1 MTTIA
6 KAERQLAAGRA
17 KVADLL
23 FRGISMFGA
32 WTIIIIL
39 IGLGVMLTLSSLL
52 AFQTFGVVDF
62 VTGTVWDPVA
72 GIYGALPYIVGTL
85 LSSAL
90 ALLFATPIALLT
102 AIYLAEI
109 APRRVALPLTF
120 LIELIA
126 AIPSVVI
133 GLWGVFI
140 LTPFLKDT
148 IESFLTSTLGTTI
161 PLFEGPPLGIGLFA
175 AAVILAIMILPTIV
189 SVSREV
195 ISSVPMAQREAMYA
209 LGATRWEV
217 VTKAVLPSARSGIA
231 GAIILGLGRALG
243 ETMAVTM
250 VIGNAQA
257 LPTSL
262 FDQAQ
267 TIASK
272 IATTFNEASVGLQT
286 SSLIALGLI
295 LLVMT
300 IGLNII
306 ARLLVWRTSGA
317 ASGE

>member
-1 MTTIA
+1 MTTAA
-6 KAERQLAAGRA
+6 KPARQLAPGRA
-17 KVADLL
+17 KLADLL
-23 FRGISMFGA
+23 FRATSRFGA
-32 WTIIIIL
+32 YTIIVIL

-62 VTGTVWDPVA
+62 VLGTVWDPVA
-72 GIYGALPYIVGTL
+72 GIYGALPYILGTL
-85 LSSAL
+85 FSSAL
-90 ALLFATPIALLT
+90 ALLFATPIAVMT

-140 LTPFLKDT
+140 LTPFLKGT
-148 IESFLTSTLGTTI
+148 VESFVTSTLGTAI
-161 PLFEGPPLGIGLFA
+161 PLFEGPPLGVGLFA
-175 AAVILAIMILPTIV
+175 AAVILTIMILPTIV

-217 VTKAVLPSARSGIA
+217 VTKAVLPSARSGIV

-257 LPTSL
+257 IPTSV

-317 ASGE
+317 VSGD